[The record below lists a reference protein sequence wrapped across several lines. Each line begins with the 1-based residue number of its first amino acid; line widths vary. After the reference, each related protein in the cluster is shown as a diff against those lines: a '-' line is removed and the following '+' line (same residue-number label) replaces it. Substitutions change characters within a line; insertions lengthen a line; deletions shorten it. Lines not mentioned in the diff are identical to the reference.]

1 MHARIKE
8 MMKQL
13 VDAPQASLPF
23 KVSEL
28 AKRRWMAGSDDG
40 PIVQLEL
47 LDHNKRGIIFSI
59 MARDGSGPLRASF
72 LTMLLLEDTIAT
84 AHEPFG
90 VCSGEASV
98 TIYRYVD
105 LEEVSKEQMARSL
118 TNFAHLAEVV
128 LGDYLDD
135 STLAC
140 SEIAE
145 SAV

>member
-47 LDHNKRGIIFSI
+47 LDDNKRGIIFSI

-72 LTMLLLEDTIAT
+72 FTMLLLEDTIAT

-105 LEEVSKEQMARSL
+105 LEEASKEQIARSL
-118 TNFAHLAEVV
+118 TSFAQLAEVV
-128 LGDYLDD
+128 LGDYLDAATV
-135 STLAC
+135 SY
-140 SEIAE
+140 AE
-145 SAV
+145 AGQSAV

>member
-40 PIVQLEL
+40 PIIQLEL
-47 LDHNKRGIIFSI
+47 LDDNKRGIIFSI

-72 LTMLLLEDTIAT
+72 LTMLLLEDTILLLLIQL
-84 AHEPFG
+84 G
-90 VCSGEASV
+90 VRLDA
-98 TIYRYVD
+98 
-105 LEEVSKEQMARSL
+105 ARL
-118 TNFAHLAEVV
+118 VAQLRDA
-128 LGDYLDD
+128 
-135 STLAC
+135 
-140 SEIAE
+140 
-145 SAV
+145 